1 MQRRTRSK
9 SPKKPKRAPSPR
21 KCNNCLLSRIN
32 HLHLSRSLY
41 RKYSYSQNHLFLA
54 RINLLQQNKEHPD
67 GESTR
72 DSGQEEPEEFLGRY
86 HRAAS
91 RRAALAKVKEVYR
104 LHRDLPRLFQ
114 PLISSLL
121 AKCHHRKRLIDY
133 FKLAKLLGIKVD
145 SLAFSSFMLSLHL
158 ARSLSDTYSQVLPTR
173 ELSEESE
180 CIERGL
186 LRAIEQR

>member
-1 MQRRTRSK
+1 MQRRTCSK
-9 SPKKPKRAPSPR
+9 SPKKPSKRAPSPR
-21 KCNNCLLSRIN
+21 KCSNCLLARIN
-32 HLHLSRSLY
+32 HLHLSHSLY

-54 RINLLQQNKEHPD
+54 RINLLQQSKQRLD

-72 DSGQEEPEEFLGRY
+72 DSGDEEPEEFLGRY

-91 RRAALAKVKEVYR
+91 RRTALAKVKEVYR

-114 PLISSLL
+114 PIISSLL

-133 FKLAKLLGIKVD
+133 FKLAKQLGIKVD

-158 ARSLSDTYSQVLPTR
+158 ARTLTTTYSQVLPH
-173 ELSEESE
+173 
-180 CIERGL
+180 
-186 LRAIEQR
+186 